1 MPKSTFYNIDEEKR
15 ERIIEVIIDEFSE
28 NTYETASI
36 NQIVK
41 TSEIAK
47 GSFYQYFEDKL
58 DIYKLAMQISQKERI
73 NYIERVNENERYKDE
88 FRIMRELCVAIIK
101 FEIDRPKYSSIINK
115 FHKNTDIEL
124 KNEVL
129 KDVEIGSRYEFKTI
143 LQEGIDSGK
152 IYYNVDVELMAFLLE
167 NISRNIKEYFNIKRR
182 EDKYVNYE
190 GFVNTAIDLV
200 ENGIKSK
207 RKSRIDDIL

>member
-15 ERIIEVIIDEFSE
+15 ERIVEVIIDEFSE

-41 TSEIAK
+41 NADIAK

-58 DIYKLAMQISQKERI
+58 DIYKLAVGIAQSERT
-73 NYIERVNENERYKDE
+73 NYIERVNEDNRYRDE
-88 FRIMRELCVAIIK
+88 FRIMRELCIAIIK

-115 FHKNTDIEL
+115 FHKNTDLEL

-129 KDVEIGSRYEFKTI
+129 QEIEIASRYEFKTI
-143 LQEGIDSGK
+143 LEEGIDSGK
-152 IYYNVDVELMAFLLE
+152 IYYNVDIELMTFLLE

-190 GFVNTAIDLV
+190 GFVDTAIDLV